1 MHGGISPDIRRERED
16 QESGLYFGSQACRK
30 LEWFLSVVTVEHLY
44 GATSCILLTY
54 LSVNG
59 RPSGPVSIYW
69 GAFGITFRV
78 ATQCL
83 CVCFNF
89 LGVPCQCG
97 PAIKTCGCDP
107 TWRCRFPEI
116 TSANLKGSSYIGQGG
131 INNIRVLSDKG
142 AEKWRVRWVLRV
154 RNLLGVSG
162 PKCVRA
168 QSEFYLY
175 HVAER
180 DLDTV
185 DVRCI

>member
-78 ATQCL
+78 AS
-83 CVCFNF
+83 
-89 LGVPCQCG
+89 
-97 PAIKTCGCDP
+97 
-107 TWRCRFPEI
+107 
-116 TSANLKGSSYIGQGG
+116 TSSGSLASAALLLKLAAVIRHGG
-131 INNIRVLSDKG
+131 
-142 AEKWRVRWVLRV
+142 A
-154 RNLLGVSG
+154 VSQ
-162 PKCVRA
+162 K
-168 QSEFYLY
+168 
-175 HVAER
+175 
-180 DLDTV
+180 
-185 DVRCI
+185 